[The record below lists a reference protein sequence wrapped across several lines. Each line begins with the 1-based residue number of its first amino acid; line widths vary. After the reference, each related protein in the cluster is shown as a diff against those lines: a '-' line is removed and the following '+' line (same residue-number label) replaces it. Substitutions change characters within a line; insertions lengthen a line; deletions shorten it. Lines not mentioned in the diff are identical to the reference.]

1 MKPVKTPKTLNRRQ
15 FSGLALGSVVP
26 LVAELAVPGAAKGA
40 RPSRSASPQSQEK
53 ADSPAVVSAFDQIYP
68 GVWKATLG
76 APEKF
81 SPVKLRFREP
91 AGEALRKLS
100 APAQCP
106 IEGGRIHGEQT
117 DRGYLLKIPLAAGE
131 QVYGF
136 GLQFLSFEQ
145 RGGKKIVRTN
155 ADPRVNSGDTNAPVP
170 FYVTTGGYGV
180 LIDSSRYVSFYI
192 GRESRGDAARE
203 RASQNQP
210 GGMGTTSQPP
220 ATKSASGKE
229 LDEPSEVIAEIPVQR
244 GADLYIFGG
253 PAMLEA
259 VERYN
264 LFSGGGCLPPRWG
277 LGLWYR
283 CDSNYDARQVQDL
296 AREFRR
302 EDMPCDVIGL
312 EPGWQSH
319 AYSCT
324 FVWNQER
331 FPDPAAMIRTLAGQ
345 GFHLNLWEHAFTYPT
360 SPIHEP
366 LRPLAGNFEV
376 WEGLVPDFLKPE
388 ARKIFA
394 DFHEKEHVRIGASG
408 YKLDECDNSDF
419 TGGWSFP
426 ECSRFPSGVDGEQ
439 MHSHF
444 GLAYQETI
452 EGIFR
457 RRNTRTYQLVRSS
470 NALAA
475 PFPFALYSDLYNHRN
490 YIRALVN
497 SGFSG
502 LLWSAEVR
510 NANDAE
516 DLIRRLQTACF
527 CALMQINAWYLMNP
541 PWKQVNR
548 EANNAGRFSP
558 DWQKLEDQCREV
570 IRLRMQLVPYLYS
583 AFVRYHE
590 QGTPPF
596 RALVMDYPS
605 DPRVWKID
613 DQFMVGENLMVA
625 PVVAGESSREIYLPE
640 GGWVDFWSGKPFPGG
655 QTITRDV
662 PLNVIPIFVKAGT
675 LLPVAHPSLHAG
687 EPAARQMAV
696 KVYGKGNLAFTLY
709 EDDDLTL
716 DALRGRYNRVVLSWD
731 DAAQKGHVERIG
743 SGPFPRI
750 EITGWE
756 PVQFKGGAGAKG
768 K

>member
-1 MKPVKTPKTLNRRQ
+1 MKSDKIRKTLNRRE
-15 FSGLALGSVVP
+15 FSALALSGVAP
-26 LVAELAVPGAAKGA
+26 LAAGLAVPDSVKGA
-40 RPSRSASPQSQEK
+40 WPDTQTK
-53 ADSPAVVSAFDQIYP
+53 AGSSTVVSSFQRIYP
-68 GVWKATLG
+68 GVWKAELG
-76 APEKF
+76 VPEQY
-81 SPVKLRFREP
+81 SPVKLRFRKP
-91 AGEALRKLS
+91 SKTVLDKMA
-100 APAQCP
+100 APSKCP
-106 IEGGRIHGEQT
+106 FEGGRIRGEQT
-117 DRGYLLKIPLAAGE
+117 DRGYVVKIPLAAGE

-136 GLQFLSFEQ
+136 GLQFLSFAQ
-145 RGGKKIVRTN
+145 RKGKKIVRTN

-192 GRESRGDAARE
+192 GRETRGDAARE
-203 RASQNQP
+203 KASQ
-210 GGMGTTSQPP
+210 GTNAPN
-220 ATKSASGKE
+220 E
-229 LDEPSEVIAEIPVQR
+229 MIAEIPVEQ
-244 GADLYIFGG
+244 GTCIYIFGG
-253 PAMLEA
+253 PAMRQA

-283 CDSNYDARQVQDL
+283 CDANYNAEQVQNL
-296 AREFRR
+296 AEEFRR
-302 EDMPCDVIGL
+302 ENMPCDVFGL

-324 FVWNQER
+324 FVWNSRR
-331 FPDPAAMIRTLAGQ
+331 FPDPAGMIRNLARQ
-345 GFHLNLWEHAFTYPT
+345 NFHLNLWEHAFTYPT
-360 SPIHEP
+360 SPIHKP
-366 LRPLAGNFEV
+366 LRQLAGNFDV

-394 DFHEKEHVRIGASG
+394 DFHEKEHVRIGVSC

-452 EGIFR
+452 DGIFR
-457 RRNTRTYQLVRSS
+457 RRNTRTYNLVRST

-475 PFPFALYSDLYNHRN
+475 PYPFVLYSDLYNHRN

-527 CALMQINAWYLMNP
+527 CALMQVDAWFLKNP
-541 PWKQVNR
+541 PWKQVNK
-548 EANNAGRFSP
+548 EENNAGHFSLH
-558 DWQKLEDQCREV
+558 WQELEAQCREV

-583 AFVRYHE
+583 AFVRYHQ

-596 RALVMDYPS
+596 RALVVDYPS
-605 DPRVWKID
+605 DKQVWKID
-613 DQFMVGENLMVA
+613 NQYMVGEELMVA
-625 PVVAGESSREIYLPE
+625 PVVAGESSRTIYLPQGE
-640 GGWVDFWSGKPFPGG
+640 WVDFWTSKTYSGG
-655 QTITRDV
+655 QTTTMKV
-662 PLNVIPIFVKAGT
+662 PLMVIPLFVKSGA
-675 LLPVAHPSLHAG
+675 LLPLAHPALHAG
-687 EPAARQMAV
+687 AEEARRLTV
-696 KVYGKGNLAFTLY
+696 KVYGKGDRPFTVY
-709 EDDDLTL
+709 EDDDSTT
-716 DALRGRYNRVVLSWD
+716 DALRGEYNRIVLSWD
-731 DAAQKGHVERIG
+731 SASLTGHVQRTG
-743 SGPFPRI
+743 SGNYPRY
-750 EITGWE
+750 EITSWE
-756 PVQFKGGAGAKG
+756 QVEKRAE
-768 K
+768 